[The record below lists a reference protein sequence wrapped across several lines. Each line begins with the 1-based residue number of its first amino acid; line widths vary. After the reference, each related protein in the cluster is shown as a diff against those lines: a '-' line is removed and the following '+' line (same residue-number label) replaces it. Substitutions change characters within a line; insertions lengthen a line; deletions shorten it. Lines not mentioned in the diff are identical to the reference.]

1 MYSVNTLLPESLV
14 SADRSQVGLLLG
26 RLVRVTLVTGAN
38 IGLAVIVTAIVLLL
52 LLALFLMARRKTVQ
66 PSTVRPRAS
75 GAAPRGA
82 ESQPATQAAPA
93 VADTDS
99 FESRAPNETTAV
111 VEGVPAISDARAIAG
126 METWAGAHGGN
137 GHDPLIGME
146 SMAPAEIPPA
156 DEREPLSVGSMASQE
171 TFSWSMPEEW
181 GVETHSMPGL
191 TEPRNGTG
199 QQMAADT
206 RPDASPQGATELSQ
220 LDRESPNVLVLE
232 GNDYPG
238 GGGDDTMAKSKGV
251 TTGGSKRV
259 PAASRAVKSSGPE
272 ITVNAAPEAPG
283 QIGSDTD
290 ESNDDSLRIPDDH
303 PHGAEPQGAEQQPV
317 ADAAFPMSETHSRV
331 DNALQMAR
339 SLDETLRGLAQEM
352 AAADSQNRAMT
363 DRLRSLEESSQELVA
378 FRDSLRGHVSA
389 ATAADDL
396 TAVQELVTSVVE
408 NPNNLMVL
416 LRLYEQS
423 QRLSTVVQEY
433 ADLRRL
439 IQSDGFPAA

>member
-1 MYSVNTLLPESLV
+1 MYSVNTLLPESMV
-14 SADRSQVGLLLG
+14 SEDRSQAGLLVG
-26 RLVRVTLVTGAN
+26 RLVRVALLTGAN
-38 IGLAVIVTAIVLLL
+38 IGLAVIVTAIVLVLL
-52 LLALFLMARRKTVQ
+52 LTLFLMARSHTAQ
-66 PSTVRPRAS
+66 PSGVRPRAS
-75 GAAPRGA
+75 GSAPRDA
-82 ESQPATQAAPA
+82 ESQSSTQPASA
-93 VADTDS
+93 VAGTDS
-99 FESRAPNETTAV
+99 AESRAPIETTSV
-111 VEGVPAISDARAIAG
+111 VEGVPAIGDARATAG

-137 GHDPLIGME
+137 GHDPLIDME
-146 SMAPAEIPPA
+146 SIAPADIPPA
-156 DEREPLSVGSMASQE
+156 DEREPLPVGSMASQE

-181 GVETHSMPGL
+181 GPETPSTQGPA
-191 TEPRNGTG
+191 EPRDGAD
-199 QQMAADT
+199 QQVAADT
-206 RPDASPQGATELSQ
+206 HPGSSPQGATELG
-220 LDRESPNVLVLE
+220 RKSPNVLVLE
-232 GNDYPG
+232 GNEYAG

-251 TTGGSKRV
+251 ITGGSRPV
-259 PAASRAVKSSGPE
+259 PGAFRAAKSSGPE
-272 ITVNAAPEAPG
+272 ITVSGVPNASG
-283 QIGSDTD
+283 QIGSDND

-303 PHGAEPQGAEQQPV
+303 PQWAEPHGAKQQPV

-352 AAADSQNRAMT
+352 EAADSQHRAMT
-363 DRLRSLEESSQELVA
+363 DRLRSMEESSQELVA